1 MGESL
6 AEYFKTLYGHKLVN
20 LLVKLSDGS
29 EEQLAP
35 STRLLE
41 KKKEAAVV
49 HEAMEAQ
56 REAFHLKMEGLKH
69 RRADLNQKEQHLKE
83 YLLKFDQFL
92 KENDLKKLRAVKKAN
107 KEREVKRQKD
117 RDLANLQDETLA
129 LNLVKQKLLKKLQKY
144 SLYVNYLEKVIEASD
159 EFEEVHQVMSR
170 YDTLVMTQEDLLQTA
185 QESQETIDRAKA
197 RLLHYVEEKNDEIL
211 QYNNRLAQLQTRL
224 DKAQSE
230 AVVWESRWAY
240 IQNTAAK
247 KTLLLGTIKM
257 ATLNLFQT
265 VSKHAKA
272 KMTVPLEDTQQ
283 QLEVIQQ
290 FIQEL
295 TSIWMDV
302 NKFEQSATAS

>member
-1 MGESL
+1 I
-6 AEYFKTLYGHKLVN
+6 
-20 LLVKLSDGS
+20 LLM
-29 EEQLAP
+29 Q
-35 STRLLE
+35 
-41 KKKEAAVV
+41 KKKKKHSV
-49 HEAMEAQ
+49 HPCSVFLSQ
-56 REAFHLKMEGLKH
+56 AFHLKMEGLKH

-92 KENDLKKLRAVKKAN
+92 KGGGQENDLKKLRAVKKAN